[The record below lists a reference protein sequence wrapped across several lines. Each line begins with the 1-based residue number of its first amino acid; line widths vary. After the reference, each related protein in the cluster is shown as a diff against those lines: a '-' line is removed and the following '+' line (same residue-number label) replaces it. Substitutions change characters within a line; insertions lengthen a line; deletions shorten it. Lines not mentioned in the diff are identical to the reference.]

1 MFEYTT
7 VAGYRVNINPKY
19 ITCISDNDCKA
30 DECCIYTVDG
40 YWFVKESYDTV
51 NKHYGNWLARCG

>member
-7 VAGYRVNINPKY
+7 VNGTKVNINPKY
-19 ITCISDNDCKA
+19 IVAISDANCNA
-30 DECCIYTVDG
+30 GQCYIYTINS
-40 YWFVKESYDTV
+40 YWLVNEHYETV